1 MKAETFALPSHVDEG
16 RLAYECLPIFPPP
29 AIATHGF
36 IGAVSDV
43 FGDLN
48 AYVNRS
54 KETKAR
60 SCISKQD

>member
-1 MKAETFALPSHVDEG
+1 MFALLSHVDEG
-16 RLAYECLPIFPPP
+16 RLAYECLPIFPPS

-36 IGAVSDV
+36 ISALSDV
-43 FGDLN
+43 FRDLY